1 MVRLLPTLLF
11 LPGCSALFEQERTI
25 VVTKSPYQIV
35 LSGDVNFMDKMWATK
50 TINRLSKEEYI
61 LHKFEPT
68 NVSISG
74 SETVSSINTSTI
86 DENRHIENKNEE
98 IE

>member
-1 MVRLLPTLLF
+1 MIRLLPILLF

-35 LSGDVNFMDKMWATK
+35 LSGDVNFLDKMWASK
-50 TINRLSKEEYI
+50 TINSLSEEEYI

-68 NVSISG
+68 VVNVAG
-74 SETVSSINTSTI
+74 SETVATTHITTDVQNTQ
-86 DENRHIENKNEE
+86 EE

>member
-1 MVRLLPTLLF
+1 MIKLLPILLF

-35 LSGDVNFMDKMWATK
+35 LSGDVNFMDKMWASRTVNK
-50 TINRLSKEEYI
+50 LSEEEYI

-68 NVSISG
+68 IVGITG
-74 SETVSSINTSTI
+74 SESSTHVTT
-86 DENRHIENKNEE
+86 DVQKTQEE

>member
-1 MVRLLPTLLF
+1 MVRLLPILLF

-35 LSGDVNFMDKMWATK
+35 LSGDVNFMDKMWATR

-68 NVSISG
+68 VVGVTG
-74 SETVSSINTSTI
+74 SETVIHTTANI
-86 DENRHIENKNEE
+86 DNKQKE